1 MRILKIMANGLK
13 LFPNNLEVDFTTTQ
27 RIRNDKSEMLHKISP
42 HIYQNNAIAF
52 IGINASGKTTT
63 LKVISF
69 VIQMLNNE
77 PINNIKNN
85 HILNGLTQK
94 DEIVFN
100 IYFSISS
107 NSLYRLETTIIKNE
121 LSDEIENK
129 FIIKNEQLW
138 KKDIKSIKTKKSIFD
153 FANLKSIQ
161 LRKADEE
168 FLPDDVSIMISL
180 NKKNNIKINFKD
192 LINWTNKNLI
202 RMLGYF
208 PQELITFLDS
218 SIEYLK
224 YNIEKEKKDVE
235 IRLKFKN
242 KKEILMN
249 SPFELEKYLSSGT
262 IKGINVF
269 VNAMLVLAKGGY
281 LIIDEIE
288 NHFNK
293 ELAATLVRFFMNHK
307 VNKKGAVILLSTHYP
322 ELLDEF
328 ERNDNIY
335 ITRNNGGISV
345 ENLSNILKRNDIKKS
360 EVYQSGY
367 LEGTVPA
374 YESFIKFK
382 KALIQF
388 GEQNYESR

>member
-1 MRILKIMANGLK
+1 MRVLKIVANGLK
-13 LFPNNLEVDFTTTQ
+13 LFPNNLEIDFTTIQ
-27 RIRNDKSEMLHKISP
+27 RVRNDKSEMLHKISP
-42 HIYQNNAIAF
+42 QIYQNNAIAF

-69 VIQMLNNE
+69 IIQMLNNE
-77 PINNIKNN
+77 PINKIENN
-85 HILNGLTQK
+85 TILNGLREK
-94 DEIVFN
+94 DKIIFN
-100 IYFSISS
+100 IYFSVSS
-107 NSLYRLETTIIKNE
+107 DSIYRLTTIIRSE
-121 LSDEIENK
+121 FSDEIENK
-129 FIIKNEQLW
+129 FIIESEQLW
-138 KKDIKSIKTKKSIFD
+138 KKNIKSIKTKKSIFD
-153 FANLKSIQ
+153 FTNLKPIQ
-161 LRKADEE
+161 FRKGDEE
-168 FLPDDVSIMISL
+168 YLPDDVSIMISL
-180 NKKNNIKINFKD
+180 NKKNNNKIYFKD
-192 LINWTNKNLI
+192 LINWTNINLI
-202 RMLGYF
+202 RVLGNF

-235 IRLKFKN
+235 IRLKFKG

-249 SPFELEKYLSSGT
+249 SPVELEKYLSSGT

-269 VNAMLVLAKGGY
+269 VNAMMILSKGGY

-293 ELAATLVRFFMNHK
+293 ELVATLVRFFMNHK
-307 VNKKGAVILLSTHYP
+307 VNKQGAVILLSTHYP

-335 ITRNNGGISV
+335 ITRNDSGIRV

-367 LEGTVPA
+367 LEGTVPS

-388 GEQNYESR
+388 GKQNYESK

>member
-1 MRILKIMANGLK
+1 MRILKIKANGLK
-13 LFPNNLEVDFTTTQ
+13 LFSNNLEVDFTTTQ
-27 RIRNDKSEMLHKISP
+27 RVRNDKSEMLHKISP
-42 HIYQNNAIAF
+42 QIHQNNAIAF

-69 VIQMLNNE
+69 VMEMLNNE
-77 PINNIKNN
+77 SINKIKNSS
-85 HILNGLTQK
+85 ILNGLSGK
-94 DEIVFN
+94 DTIVFD
-100 IYFSISS
+100 IYFSVSE
-107 NSLYRLETTIIKNE
+107 NSIYRLKTTIIKNKF
-121 LSDEIENK
+121 SDEIENK

-138 KKDIKSIKTKKSIFD
+138 KKDIKSIKTKKTIFD
-153 FANLKSIQ
+153 FVDLEPIQ
-161 LRKADEE
+161 RRTGKEE

-180 NKKNNIKINFKD
+180 NKKNNIRINFKD
-192 LINWTNKNLI
+192 LINWTNINLI
-202 RMLGYF
+202 RMVGYF

-224 YNIEKEKKDVE
+224 SDIIKEEKDVE
-235 IRLKFKN
+235 IRLKFKG
-242 KKEILMN
+242 KKEIIMN
-249 SPFELEKYLSSGT
+249 SPLELENYLSSGT

-269 VNAMLVLAKGGY
+269 INAMLVLKKGGY

-293 ELAATLVRFFMNHK
+293 ELAASLVRFFMNHK

-335 ITRNNGGISV
+335 VTRNNGRISV
-345 ENLSNILKRNDIKKS
+345 ENLSKILKRNDIKKS

-374 YESFIKFK
+374 YESFIEFK

-388 GEQNYESR
+388 GE

>member
-1 MRILKIMANGLK
+1 MKILKIMANGLN
-13 LFPNNLEVDFTTTQ
+13 LFSNNLEIDFTTIQ
-27 RIRNDKSEMLHKISP
+27 RVRNDKSEMLYKISP
-42 HIYQNNAIAF
+42 QIYQNNAIAF

-63 LKVISF
+63 LKVLSF
-69 VIQMLNNE
+69 IMQMLNNE
-77 PINNIKNN
+77 PINKIENN
-85 HILNGLTQK
+85 TILNGLTKQDK
-94 DEIVFN
+94 VVFD
-100 IYFSISS
+100 IYFTD
-107 NSLYRLETTIIKNE
+107 SLDYIYRLQTTIVNKFN
-121 LSDEIENK
+121 DEIENK
-129 FIIKNEQLW
+129 FIIENEQLW
-138 KKDIKSIKTKKSIFD
+138 RKNLKTIKTKKSIFD
-153 FANLKSIQ
+153 FTNIKPIQ
-161 LRKADEE
+161 HRKGDEE

-180 NKKNNIKINFKD
+180 NKKHNTKIYFKD
-192 LINWTNKNLI
+192 LINWTNINLI
-202 RMLGYF
+202 RILGDF

-224 YNIEKEKKDVE
+224 YKKEAKDVE

-242 KKEILMN
+242 KQEILMN
-249 SPFELEKYLSSGT
+249 SPLELENYLSSGT

-269 VNAMLVLAKGGY
+269 INAMLVLAKGGY

-335 ITRNNGGISV
+335 ITRNNNGIEV
-345 ENLSNILKRNDIKKS
+345 ENLSKILKRNDIKKS

-367 LEGTVPA
+367 LQGTVLA
-374 YESFIKFK
+374 YDSFMKFK
-382 KALIQF
+382 KALIKF
-388 GEQNYESR
+388 GDNNGFK

>member
-1 MRILKIMANGLK
+1 MRILKIMASGLK
-13 LFPNNLEVDFTTTQ
+13 LFPNKLEVDFTTTQ
-27 RIRNDKSEMLHKISP
+27 RVRNDKSEMLYKISP
-42 HIYQNNAIAF
+42 QIHQNNAIAF
-52 IGINASGKTTT
+52 VGINASGKTTT

-69 VIQMLNNE
+69 VIEMLNNE
-77 PINNIKNN
+77 PISNISNNS
-85 HILNGLTQK
+85 ILNGLVGEDK
-94 DEIVFN
+94 IIFD
-100 IYFSISS
+100 IYFSISE
-107 NSLYRLETTIIKNE
+107 NSIYRLQSTITKNE
-121 LSDEIENK
+121 FSDKIENK
-129 FIIKNEQLW
+129 FVIESEQLW
-138 KKDIKSIKTKKSIFD
+138 KKDVKSVKTKKTIFD
-153 FANLKSIQ
+153 FTNLKTIQ
-161 LRKADEE
+161 YRKGDEE
-168 FLPDDVSIMISL
+168 YLPEDVSIMISL

-192 LINWTNKNLI
+192 LINWTNINLI
-202 RMLGYF
+202 RMLGEF

-224 YNIEKEKKDVE
+224 SNLTKDEKDIK
-235 IRLKFKN
+235 IRLKFKG

-249 SPFELEKYLSSGT
+249 SPVELQKYLSSGT

-269 VNAMLVLAKGGY
+269 MSAMRILAKGGY

-335 ITRNNGGISV
+335 IARNNGGISV
-345 ENLSNILKRNDIKKS
+345 ENLSNILQRNDIKKS

-367 LEGTVPA
+367 LQGTVPA
-374 YESFIKFK
+374 YESFIEFK
-382 KALIQF
+382 NALIKF
-388 GEQNYESR
+388 GE